1 MAGIG
6 YEEAGGID
14 GPSREA
20 EYVAKV
26 VVKIKKWWKS
36 FLGKLSKFCMP
47 AFPLSIADIASTA
60 RTRTAQQA

>member
-14 GPSREA
+14 NQSREA
-20 EYVAKV
+20 AFVAKV
-26 VVKIKKWWKS
+26 LVKLEKWWKNVW
-36 FLGKLSKFCMP
+36 GKLSKFCMP